1 MSNMA
6 PRHGRGDDPRPA
18 RERLGRRRNHEKEAL
33 LSEPTHWQRPVHTQP
48 ANEQHKFDHAG
59 AMRSGGSGMTS
70 ARNGGRMN
78 RDEEAQKKKV
88 KKVNP
93 LAEEK
98 ARLEELVE
106 RQTSAVIQCGAE
118 ITALKAETARAHDDL
133 AIAQNKAAQEL
144 REALEAKANA
154 EQYLQ
159 QCQARA
165 KMRDEQLTNEA
176 TAAYDELRST
186 KVSMLKLQKTAETVK
201 ERAQVVV
208 SECVREKKNMTDKVK
223 KMKYAL
229 QEHGAYRLHQELE
242 RAYADGATQ
251 AARLRNIIAHLTKK
265 MGIMQEKQVS
275 S

>member
-1 MSNMA
+1 
-6 PRHGRGDDPRPA
+6 
-18 RERLGRRRNHEKEAL
+18 
-33 LSEPTHWQRPVHTQP
+33 
-48 ANEQHKFDHAG
+48 
-59 AMRSGGSGMTS
+59 
-70 ARNGGRMN
+70 MN
-78 RDEEAQKKKV
+78 RDEEEQKKKV

-118 ITALKAETARAHDDL
+118 ITALKAEVARAHDDL
-133 AIAQNKAAQEL
+133 TIAQNKAAQEL
-144 REALEAKANA
+144 REALEAKANT

-208 SECVREKKNMTDKVK
+208 SECVREKEEMTDKVK
-223 KMKYAL
+223 KMKYSL

-242 RAYADGATQ
+242 RAYSDGATQ